1 MCSEFPYEFIMQ
13 GFSMNICRS
22 VERSFGA
29 LILTILIVMCSVMIS
44 SGKTK
49 AAGKMVDLKPDME
62 EHTMDAPNNM
72 VGIDF
77 DIPEE
82 YNSPVKLSRAGL
94 KKLQVKY
101 KVTDYSSPVGGVA
114 GVRLFYVLGEAG
126 EIVEVRDA
134 LVSGE
139 EETMT
144 LDLPDVSAAADPT
157 INELGLQFI
166 NITGTITYKIIS
178 ARLIDDEY
186 IEEPEEI
193 ISEITVDKQSIILE
207 KGDNARVSTDEDAS
221 VVMSV
226 WPEGA
231 SIKDIVFSSSNNEIA
246 IIDNK
251 GNITAVDKGE
261 AIITISS
268 GNVESTFIVNVIDV
282 LQDISVKEKPSLI
295 DIGKLPGGTEYT
307 DDNYPKN
314 LYVTFVSGN
323 KEPKVLLDKDELTLL
338 LNPDYKLVGRN
349 DNLTVTFNNAENT
362 EKEEIT
368 DSIILSD
375 VTVKAVEAD
384 VTVKISGNT
393 VIKGDVNTKKV
404 EIASGIVSVAGKVN
418 SKDEV
423 IITDGIVY
431 VEDGINAGENVTV
444 GAKTMLSVNVDKEDT
459 ESKSAISGTSI
470 TIEDGAAITAGD
482 NVKDNLFSV
491 IPKNEKG
498 ENIDISRYVKGK
510 TQGSDSSGDKASESD
525 KTSSDPENTGAGQEI
540 KKDDNKQEVKQT
552 EVSVNQQAGQ
562 NGVDTESS
570 KQAAATDMILTADV
584 KGITD
589 VPVSGTCIL
598 AVKKSMTVKA
608 AFSTEGAVSESI
620 TVASSDPKVV
630 SVNGTKLTA
639 KKSGKAKITVT
650 SEKGLTKT
658 FNVKVMKKSVSKL
671 KIKASKKTVKAGKT
685 IKLKTTITPVTKASN
700 KVYWRSL
707 DETVATVSNKGAV
720 KGIKKGKVKI
730 TAIALDGSGR
740 KSTVKLIVK

>member
-1 MCSEFPYEFIMQ
+1 MYSEFPYEFIIQ

-44 SGKTK
+44 SSKTK

-157 INELGLQFI
+157 INELGLQFT

-231 SIKDIVFSSSNNEIA
+231 SIKDIIFSSSNNEIA

-295 DIGKLPGGTEYT
+295 DIGKLPGGTEY
-307 DDNYPKN
+307 
-314 LYVTFVSGN
+314 
-323 KEPKVLLDKDELTLL
+323 
-338 LNPDYKLVGRN
+338 
-349 DNLTVTFNNAENT
+349 
-362 EKEEIT
+362 
-368 DSIILSD
+368 
-375 VTVKAVEAD
+375 
-384 VTVKISGNT
+384 
-393 VIKGDVNTKKV
+393 
-404 EIASGIVSVAGKVN
+404 
-418 SKDEV
+418 
-423 IITDGIVY
+423 TDGIVY

-498 ENIDISRYVKGK
+498 ENIDVSRYVKGK
-510 TQGSDSSGDKASESD
+510 T
-525 KTSSDPENTGAGQEI
+525 
-540 KKDDNKQEVKQT
+540 
-552 EVSVNQQAGQ
+552 
-562 NGVDTESS
+562 
-570 KQAAATDMILTADV
+570 
-584 KGITD
+584 
-589 VPVSGTCIL
+589 
-598 AVKKSMTVKA
+598 
-608 AFSTEGAVSESI
+608 
-620 TVASSDPKVV
+620 
-630 SVNGTKLTA
+630 
-639 KKSGKAKITVT
+639 
-650 SEKGLTKT
+650 
-658 FNVKVMKKSVSKL
+658 
-671 KIKASKKTVKAGKT
+671 
-685 IKLKTTITPVTKASN
+685 
-700 KVYWRSL
+700 
-707 DETVATVSNKGAV
+707 
-720 KGIKKGKVKI
+720 
-730 TAIALDGSGR
+730 
-740 KSTVKLIVK
+740 